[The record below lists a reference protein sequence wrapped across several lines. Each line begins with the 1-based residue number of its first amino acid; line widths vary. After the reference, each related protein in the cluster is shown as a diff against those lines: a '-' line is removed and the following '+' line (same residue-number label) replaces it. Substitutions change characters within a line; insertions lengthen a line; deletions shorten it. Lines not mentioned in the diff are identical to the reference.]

1 MILNIDASEFDHNQ
15 NELPRAV
22 TELLS
27 LNSGVDVVINV
38 DTSNYSGS
46 KLQIRNINNEQFK
59 TGSNVVWNFGDY
71 AGRAFG
77 SCRRNRCG
85 SVCSRFH

>member
-1 MILNIDASEFDHNQ
+1 M
-15 NELPRAV
+15 

-59 TGSNVVWNFGDY
+59 TGSNVVWNFRRIMQVSFRLLPEESLWLRLLTFPLIPVTLTARVICDNFY
-71 AGRAFG
+71 SAG
-77 SCRRNRCG
+77 
-85 SVCSRFH
+85 

>member
-46 KLQIRNINNEQFK
+46 ETPDQEHK
-59 TGSNVVWNFGDY
+59 
-71 AGRAFG
+71 
-77 SCRRNRCG
+77 
-85 SVCSRFH
+85 